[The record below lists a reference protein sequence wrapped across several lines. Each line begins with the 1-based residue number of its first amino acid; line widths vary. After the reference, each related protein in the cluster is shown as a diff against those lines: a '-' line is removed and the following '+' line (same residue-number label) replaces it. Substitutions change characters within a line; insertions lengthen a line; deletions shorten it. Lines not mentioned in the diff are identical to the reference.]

1 MLQNHRHTKLTK
13 VEMRRNNMN
22 RPKASH
28 PHYEFQL
35 FFNYFVFLF
44 VTLHHQMHNTKIKQL
59 VLAMPLDQLK
69 LIILVSH

>member
-1 MLQNHRHTKLTK
+1 
-13 VEMRRNNMN
+13 MN

-44 VTLHHQMHNTKIKQL
+44 VTLHHQMHDTKIKQL